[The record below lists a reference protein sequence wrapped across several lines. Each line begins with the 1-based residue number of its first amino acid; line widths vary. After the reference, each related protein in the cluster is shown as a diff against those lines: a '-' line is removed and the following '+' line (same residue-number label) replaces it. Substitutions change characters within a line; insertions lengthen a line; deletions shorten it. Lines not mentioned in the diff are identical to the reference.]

1 MQIYINKASA
11 SNTPNWKLAALKQG
25 TSFEYVSENRLFSGS
40 DGYTLTITFPLKDCP
55 QNQAIFGHI
64 NRADVAAQKVIF
76 DCEIRDKGFYKFG
89 CITITEINEA
99 EVKTQFLD
107 GRSEQNFDKTLD
119 KIYINELDLGQ
130 PTITAKT
137 AITPANAWLGLAF
150 GYNGVALPWVNDA
163 SGNIQNC
170 ATFVPE
176 VRDGQGHLISN
187 SRFDWHADTKGLSW
201 QPYLLYITKKI
212 CEQIGYSYDFSDWEA
227 KEEYKYLLICNT
239 LPYSWYTPQYARA
252 LPHWSVEEYFA
263 KLELFMGCEFNFDH
277 RAKRITFAFTK
288 NILSAKTPV
297 RLDNIVAEHS
307 TEVKVENDKCE
318 YSEAKNLAYKDCSHQ
333 MSKYYSCDWFIK
345 SWTAYEGSVA
355 RYDTMTQ
362 LLSANQWLASWNGSN
377 MRGSNMNKLLYAAD
391 LDAYFIVRTVSR
403 VQNGYM
409 LDGKTKRWIY
419 KCVLQPVNL
428 LGPRIVDDS
437 DDAPTDEIEFVPA
450 CIDYTD
456 DTYGFAMFLSF
467 GGYDEETTHTS
478 FRDGPEPFSNA
489 WYEQRNSYFSQ
500 TQPAQSLASGESEK
514 KAEYYDKIY
523 IGWWDGATS
532 AEAST
537 PPHPHVDNVVVNAD
551 WSGYFHPHFSLRL
564 NDRLANRFGMALPIE
579 PTQKTTF
586 KFIADKVPDV
596 RAPFII
602 RGKRYVCEKLTA
614 TFTESGMSQLIKFVG
629 YPVKEGQD

>member
-1 MQIYINKASA
+1 MQIYINKST
-11 SNTPNWKLAALKQG
+11 SQNPNWELAALKQG

-89 CITITEINEA
+89 CITITEINES

-137 AITPANAWLGLAF
+137 GITPANAWLGLAF

-170 ATFVPE
+170 TTYVPE
-176 VRDGQGHLISN
+176 QRDGQGHLISN
-187 SRFDWHADTKGLSW
+187 ARFDWHTDTKGLSW

-277 RAKRITFAFTK
+277 RARSISFAFTK
-288 NILSAKTPV
+288 DIVAAKTPV

-345 SWTAYEGSVA
+345 AWEAGAV
-355 RYDTMTQ
+355 RYDTLTA
-362 LLSANQWLASWNGSN
+362 LLSANQWLATWNGNS
-377 MRGSNMNKLLYAAD
+377 MRGSNLNKLLYAAD
-391 LDAYFIVRTVSR
+391 LDAYFIIRAVSR
-403 VQNGYM
+403 VCTGTQP
-409 LDGKTKRWIY
+409 DGKTKKWQY
-419 KCVLQPVNL
+419 KNVLQPVNL

-437 DDAPTDEIEFVPA
+437 EDAPTDEIEFVPA

-467 GGYDEETTHTS
+467 GGYDEETTYSS

-489 WYEQRNSYFSQ
+489 WYEERNARFPQ
-500 TQPAQSLASGESEK
+500 TQPAQSLAAGEKDK

-532 AEAST
+532 AGATT
-537 PPHPHVDNVVVNAD
+537 PPHPHVENVVIRPD

-586 KFIADKVPDV
+586 KFLADKVPDV

-614 TFTESGMSQLIKFVG
+614 TFTESGMSQLIKGVF
-629 YPVKEGQD
+629 YQFKEV

>member
-11 SNTPNWKLAALKQG
+11 SSTPNWKLAALKQG

-89 CITITEINEA
+89 CITVTEINEA

-119 KIYINELDLGQ
+119 KIYINELDLGE
-130 PTITAKT
+130 PTTTSKA
-137 AITPANAWLGLAF
+137 AITPANAWFGIAF

-163 SGNIQNC
+163 SGNMQNC
-170 ATFVPE
+170 TTYVPE
-176 VRDGQGHLISN
+176 QRDGQGHLISN
-187 SRFDWHADTKGLSW
+187 ARFDWHTDTKGLSW

-277 RAKRITFAFTK
+277 RAKSITFAFTK
-288 NILSAKTPV
+288 NILSAKTSV

-333 MSKYYSCDWFIK
+333 MSKYYSCHWFIK

-362 LLSANQWLASWNGSN
+362 LLTANQWLATWNGSN

-409 LDGKTKRWIY
+409 ADGRTKRWIY

-437 DDAPTDEIEFVPA
+437 DDAPQDEIEFAPA

-467 GGYDEETTHTS
+467 SGYDEETTVSS
-478 FRDGPEPFSNA
+478 FRDGPEPFTNA
-489 WYEQRNSYFSQ
+489 WYDERNSRFSQ
-500 TQPAQSLASGESEK
+500 TQPAQSLAAGESEK
-514 KAEYYDKIY
+514 KSEYYDKIY

-532 AEAST
+532 AGATT

-586 KFIADKVPDV
+586 KFLADSIPDV